1 MTKTSKTRLLVLT
14 AALAALVGI
23 ALAVSPALEHRQAQ
37 IRQEALLKSIEQ
49 GEGRIVMDIP
59 AAPVEV
65 DYYDGDGTETDVIPL
80 PPVSV
85 SAENTAD
92 TVPIETGVANG
103 IGILTIERIDAK
115 LPVTDGAT
123 SEQLKIAEGWVPQ
136 TAPIGDAGNAVIAG
150 HRSYTYGQHFNR
162 LGEVAEGD
170 TIQYDRVDGTRMEFT
185 VYEILTIEPGDP
197 VAFEQPDDSTILTLY
212 TCTPIRT
219 ATHRLLVRAE
229 RTN

>member
-1 MTKTSKTRLLVLT
+1 MLVLA
-14 AALAALVGI
+14 AALTTLVGI

-37 IRQEALLKSIEQ
+37 LRQNALLKSIEQ
-49 GEGRIVMDIP
+49 GDGVITLDIP

-65 DYYDGDGTETDVIPL
+65 DFYDGDSTETDVIPL
-80 PPVSV
+80 PAVSV
-85 SAENTAD
+85 SVENTAE
-92 TVPIETGVANG
+92 TIPIETGVANG
-103 IGILTIERIDAK
+103 IGILTIECIGAK

-123 SEQLKIAEGWVPQ
+123 GEQLKIAEGWVPQ
-136 TAPIGDAGNAVIAG
+136 TASIGDTGNAVIAG

-162 LGEVAEGD
+162 LGEVAVGD
-170 TIQYDRVDGTRMEFT
+170 TIQYDRVDGAHMEFT

-197 VAFEQPDDSTILTLY
+197 VAFEQPDDSAILTLY